1 MDGYL
6 HETIFDFFHYLLMC
20 IDTRETAFV
29 NAVVAAGVT
38 YTVTQACSSGQLLQ
52 CTCDKTMK
60 GQFVLFFFPYF
71 SFFLSSFKFL

>member
-1 MDGYL
+1 MDIYMKPFL
-6 HETIFDFFHYLLMC
+6 IFFHYLLMC